1 MSTNSKPRSDSPLK
15 TLPAARQADIAEY
28 LRGHSLAETVAWLKL
43 DGFKTSSTA
52 LSEFGSW
59 YALRSQLSRNEQTV
73 ETLLAEY
80 VKANPDLSPDKIQA
94 MGQAFFSA
102 MSLAQQDPESWVAIQ
117 RLNLQR
123 AELMLAKDKF
133 QFDAAKLALASVQKL
148 KTIST
153 SKLSD
158 AEKIDAARRALFG
171 ELPEDPN

>member
-1 MSTNSKPRSDSPLK
+1 
-15 TLPAARQADIAEY
+15 
-28 LRGHSLAETVAWLKL
+28 
-43 DGFKTSSTA
+43 
-52 LSEFGSW
+52 
-59 YALRSQLSRNEQTV
+59 
-73 ETLLAEY
+73 
-80 VKANPDLSPDKIQA
+80 
-94 MGQAFFSA
+94 

-171 ELPEDPN
+171 ELPEDAEPRKEKT